1 MTYCIQSPYIKS
13 ETSLFIHI
21 VCTQKLLVFSLNFC
35 QLAKPSLNVFQR
47 VESILRMHATL
58 FTSTLESHNLITS
71 KTYSMDML
79 VDHTMALQVITQ
91 IALRNMTQS
100 NRIEA
105 MN

>member
-1 MTYCIQSPYIKS
+1 M
-13 ETSLFIHI
+13 
-21 VCTQKLLVFSLNFC
+21 FSLNSC
-35 QLAKPSLNVFQR
+35 QPAKPGLNIFQCVKSR
-47 VESILRMHATL
+47 LRMHVAL

-91 IALRNMTQS
+91 IALPNMTQS

-105 MN
+105 VN